1 MLGTV
6 LRASA
11 SAADPPEITMDHTS
25 DTSLEK
31 ATKPETSVIT
41 GVVVDDPGT
50 PCTPEYARTLTER
63 ALHLADELDGT
74 MTEIVRVKAWEPLG
88 YRDPREYVLKEFTN
102 SSRAHR
108 YRLARFAAFAHQ
120 LTERLGDDALELQLT
135 ERALRQVA
143 PSRDAEVIN
152 ALESRLADADSPEE
166 MDEAV
171 NETLRAHSR
180 NAPSEED
187 MWAGED
193 EPQARQGGAAPASR
207 RDDSEGWGAET
218 DFDSDGFDDEPQ
230 EPVQPAVAPPSKAA
244 LAEADRYEE
253 FLRAM
258 RVIAAT
264 GGELPGILDNADE
277 PEEKELMELAQK
289 VGGVAAATEEA
300 LNAL

>member
-1 MLGTV
+1 
-6 LRASA
+6 
-11 SAADPPEITMDHTS
+11 MDQTS
-25 DTSLEK
+25 ETSLEK
-31 ATKPETSVIT
+31 TTESETGVIT

-63 ALHLADELDGT
+63 ALQLADELDGT
-74 MTEIVRVKAWEPLG
+74 MTEIVRVRAWEPLG
-88 YRDPREYVLKEFTN
+88 YRDPREYVLKEFTQ

-120 LTERLGDDALELQLT
+120 LTERLGDEALELQLT

-143 PSRDAEVIN
+143 PDRDAEVIN
-152 ALESRLADADSPEE
+152 ALESRLADAHGPEE
-166 MDEAV
+166 ANEAV

-180 NAPSEED
+180 NAPPADED
-187 MWAGED
+187 MWGDEA
-193 EPQARQGGAAPASR
+193 EPQGRQGGAASASR
-207 RDDSEGWGAET
+207 RDGSEGWGADT
-218 DFDSDGFDDEPQ
+218 DFDSEGFDDEGAQ
-230 EPVQPAVAPPSKAA
+230 HPVQPAVAPPSKAA
-244 LAEADRYEE
+244 LAEAARYEE

-277 PEEKELMELAQK
+277 LEERELVELAQK

-300 LNAL
+300 LNGL